1 MLGYKKEDR
10 LDDAKMCDLYVNFW
24 PLKYL
29 SDPINVLRTQ
39 SSVISATCINSK
51 ESNLVFLTKEV
62 KQS

>member
-39 SSVISATCINSK
+39 V
-51 ESNLVFLTKEV
+51 LL
-62 KQS
+62 